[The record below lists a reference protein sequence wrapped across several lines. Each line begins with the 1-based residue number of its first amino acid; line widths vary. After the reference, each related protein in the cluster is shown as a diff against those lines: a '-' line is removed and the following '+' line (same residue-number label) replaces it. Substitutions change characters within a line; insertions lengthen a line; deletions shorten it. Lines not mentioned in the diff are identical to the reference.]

1 MLLVT
6 PGWMFAWAF
15 LQRRRGFPVGWDVT
29 RYPQRSPSCFQSMFP
44 QMPRPALA
52 ARGLCFGALQTL
64 VPLVVVFPLGFCRG
78 VGLLACRVKPSGDI
92 LVFTLLSWGCPELV
106 RAPRYCHT
114 RIYNNESCV
123 STWRLCKTCTRFQE
137 EVTESFPWEGIG
149 RFLQRDSSKSCLF
162 FQAEGRACPEWGGCD
177 PSPDARWSPRS
188 SLWWSRRARAAPGA
202 RPSRQDRGHHQLLR
216 RHWGNAS
223 ERAGAAANL
232 ALLLGAIGFCCL
244 FVLFFSPSSF
254 CLGGDGSH

>member
-29 RYPQRSPSCFQSMFP
+29 RYPQRSPSCFQWMFP

-149 RFLQRDSSKSCLF
+149 RFLQRLKQKLPFLPSWG
-162 FQAEGRACPEWGGCD
+162 EGLPRVRRLWSEPRCPLEPPQLPLVIPACPCSPGG
-177 PSPDARWSPRS
+177 SAEPRGS
-188 SLWWSRRARAAPGA
+188 K
-202 RPSRQDRGHHQLLR
+202 
-216 RHWGNAS
+216 
-223 ERAGAAANL
+223 
-232 ALLLGAIGFCCL
+232 
-244 FVLFFSPSSF
+244 PSSAPAPALGKRFRASRGRSQPGLTLGCHWVLLPF
-254 CLGGDGSH
+254 CFILFTI